1 MKSLLMVR
9 TYPQGTVM
17 EQYSKKIELYRD
29 IECVVRTTHIEKDLI
44 IKFFWRFL
52 ILYLLLILYRVGFI
66 YGRFNNYN
74 KLDLIEIYSNGI
86 EFHQLVRIEIYDILW
101 YFMVHAFYFNF
112 FQLEDAI
119 RSWLNSWIYLL
130 NIMFHIL

>member
-1 MKSLLMVR
+1 MHSYVEDPMKSLLMVR

-17 EQYSKKIELYRD
+17 EQYPKKRELYRD
-29 IECVVRTTHIEKDLI
+29 IEKDLI
-44 IKFFWRFL
+44 IKFFWWFL
-52 ILYLLLILYRVGFI
+52 ILYLLLILYRLGFI

-86 EFHQLVRIEIYDILW
+86 EFHQLVRIEIYDNIW
-101 YFMVHAFYFNF
+101 YFMVHSFFSNF
-112 FQLEDAI
+112 FQSEDAI
-119 RSWLNSWIYLL
+119 RSCLYSWIYLL